1 MKTLK
6 FNKELYSKIA
16 LIKAAYNYT
25 DSSYIHLETD
35 DRFYYVMI
43 ESKNGNAD
51 ITEKEFTNE
60 MLAQSVRHEVYK
72 QTKSIRELLLARAM
86 ATSIIV
92 DNGIS
97 EERSTEETFD
107 ENEILKDWFAQNEE
121 D

>member
-1 MKTLK
+1 MKEMK

-16 LIKAAYNYT
+16 LIKAAFNFT
-25 DSSYIHLETD
+25 DSSYIHLDSD
-35 DRFYYVMI
+35 DKFYYVTI
-43 ESKNGNAD
+43 EPKNGEND
-51 ITEKEFTNE
+51 IAEKEFINE

-92 DNGIS
+92 EDGII
-97 EERSTEETFD
+97 EEEYEEETFD

-121 D
+121 N